1 MTRFLALGLVVVA
14 LVAAG
19 CGGTSEE
26 DYEDEIDRVGQTLDE
41 QFTEIGRD
49 IQESGS
55 LKNAAGDVRKGAE
68 ALDEAVAD
76 LEDVDPPDDA
86 EDAHAK
92 IVDGIGSLADDFR
105 EAARAAD
112 ANDAPRVI
120 ELFGDL
126 ESSEG
131 FKKILEARQDLKDAG
146 YDVEE

>member
-1 MTRFLALGLVVVA
+1 MTRSLALGLAVVT
-14 LVAAG
+14 LIAAG
-19 CGGTSEE
+19 CGGTSKE
-26 DYEDEIDRVGQTLDE
+26 DYEEEIDGVSETLDE

-55 LKNAAGDVRKGAE
+55 LENAAGEVRKGAVV
-68 ALDEAVAD
+68 LDEAAAD
-76 LEDVDPPDDA
+76 LEGIDPPDDA
-86 EDAHAK
+86 EEAHAK
-92 IVDGIGSLADDFR
+92 IVDGVAALADDFR
-105 EAARAAD
+105 EAARAAR

-131 FKKILEARQDLKDAG
+131 FKKILAARQDLKDAG